1 MQNESPDVAE
11 FVRELSHPLKP
22 GVEELRAAILASD
35 DGITEQIKWNAPSF
49 HAHAVDLSVDHGT
62 GEVTIKSAA
71 GVTVDATGP
80 LKLKG
85 ATVDIEASA
94 TVNVKGSLINIG

>member
-1 MQNESPDVAE
+1 MLLLNTEKLPEGPDWSYE
-11 FVRELSHPLKP
+11 IK
-22 GVEELRAAILASD
+22 SD
-35 DGITEQIKWNAPSF
+35 GS
-49 HAHAVDLSVDHGT
+49 
-62 GEVTIKSAA
+62 VTIKGTS
-71 GVTVDATGP
+71 GVTVEASGP